1 MEVLDLNGNDLGK
14 DPERFVDILK
24 DTFFRVK
31 KVEELILVDNGF
43 DESVV
48 SLIKRALGW
57 FIGKIY
63 F

>member
-1 MEVLDLNGNDLGK
+1 
-14 DPERFVDILK
+14 VDILK
-24 DTFFRVK
+24 DSIYRVK
-31 KVEELILVDNGF
+31 KIEELILVDNGF

-48 SLIKRALGW
+48 SLFKGALGW